1 MKVYSR
7 GDLSMSELLKSLE
20 THFVEGRYEKAIEL
34 LEGMRGELPA
44 GQYHYNMGSLYAQL
58 EQLGP
63 ARYHLEQ
70 ALNEGFVNT
79 AVYNN
84 LEFTLSQLPV
94 RDLST
99 SSHFIDQ
106 IYSWLLNAPEGAF
119 LSLSL
124 FFLLLFVVSFM
135 TRFLAR
141 PWLRWGFFALFLI
154 PVAADQLYLKHLN
167 TAVSLEEI
175 PVRVGPSEVYEQ
187 SYLLPAGAK
196 ILLGEETEGWGMIQ
210 RPKELAGWVKLK
222 NFGRL

>member
-1 MKVYSR
+1 
-7 GDLSMSELLKSLE
+7 MSELLKSLE

-34 LEGMRGELPA
+34 LEGMRGDLSL

-70 ALNEGFVNT
+70 ALNAGFVNT

-84 LEFTLSQLPV
+84 LEIVLAKLPV

-99 SSHFIDQ
+99 STHFIDQ
-106 IYSWLLNAPEGAF
+106 LYSWLLSAPEGAY

-124 FFLLLFVVSFM
+124 LFALLLVLSFM
-135 TRFLAR
+135 TRYLAHN
-141 PWLRWGFFALFLI
+141 WLRWSLCVLLVI
-154 PVAADQLYLKHLN
+154 PVGTNQLYLKHLE
-167 TAVSLEEI
+167 TVVSMQDS
-175 PVRVGPSEVYEQ
+175 PVRVGPSQVYDQ
-187 SYLLPAGAK
+187 TYMLPAGAK
-196 ILLGEETEGWGMIQ
+196 VLIGEEAEGWGMIS
-210 RPKELAGWVKLK
+210 RPKALAGWVRLK